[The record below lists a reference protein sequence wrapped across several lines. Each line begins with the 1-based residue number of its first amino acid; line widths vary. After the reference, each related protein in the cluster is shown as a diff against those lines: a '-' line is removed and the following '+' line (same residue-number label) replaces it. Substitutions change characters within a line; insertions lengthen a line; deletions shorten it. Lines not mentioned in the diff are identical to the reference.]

1 MEMTNFNM
9 NDIFGGTFGN
19 VAPGMCRLTM
29 NGLIGIKTPSGYKAY
44 NPKTNVLVNCAMFV
58 ADIADDM
65 FMVMPTTKLKAG
77 DITIINNKP
86 FYVLDTSN
94 PERIKVVAYEDN
106 TIRTIIPEHHILMG
120 KKFYGKI
127 VSLLGNI
134 TGVLDGKHTWD
145 KMFKLKMMSSMF
157 GSNASSSTSNNF
169 MMMAMMSG
177 LGNNLTD
184 MFNFDGEDGVD
195 NDMFTN
201 MFDNAID
208 EN

>member
-1 MEMTNFNM
+1 
-9 NDIFGGTFGN
+9 
-19 VAPGMCRLTM
+19 
-29 NGLIGIKTPSGYKAY
+29 
-44 NPKTNVLVNCAMFV
+44 
-58 ADIADDM
+58 
-65 FMVMPTTKLKAG
+65 
-77 DITIINNKP
+77 
-86 FYVLDTSN
+86 
-94 PERIKVVAYEDN
+94 
-106 TIRTIIPEHHILMG
+106 
-120 KKFYGKI
+120 
-127 VSLLGNI
+127 
-134 TGVLDGKHTWD
+134 
-145 KMFKLKMMSSMF
+145 MF